1 MVQKQIVKDYLLLGQ
16 TSEGTGVDILGRN
29 CGLPCCVVDIFTRDW
44 VKPRKPQS
52 GWAKF
57 RRYRCFKNTDMKIVR
72 SQMEEAREDGC
83 L

>member
-1 MVQKQIVKDYLLLGQ
+1 MVQKQTAKDYLLLGQ

-29 CGLPCCVVDIFTRDW
+29 CGLPYCVVHTFARDW

-52 GWAKF
+52 SCAKF
-57 RRYRCFKNTDMKIVR
+57 WRYRCIKNTDLKIVR